1 MHGRASRRPASL
13 CILVGAAILVLG
25 ACASDAPRAPTVLH
39 EDRGLGL
46 ELDLTAMAPAQ
57 RRQEL
62 TQAARLGLRWLRL
75 PVRWADLEPR
85 RGQVDWEA
93 LDDAITVAES
103 GGLKVLLSIYTAPA
117 WSRHDPPPPVTWW
130 LCDDVAV
137 RTPGAADA
145 APPTD
150 PRDLSAF
157 LRRVA
162 ARYQD
167 RVSAVELWREPNLL
181 PSWRA
186 AGPDPEDYGRLL
198 KAAAL
203 TVRREA
209 PTWRIVS
216 AGLAPVKVA
225 ASPVC
230 FQSDLVFLDRLAA
243 TGALDLVDAVGVQVP
258 GLRSPALDPPAEATL
273 NYRRAELQHAVLIRQ
288 GWADMPLWLLAV
300 GWRAAADGQPSSWGS
315 WPPDAAAEELRAAWG
330 LARGAWPWAGPM
342 ILTHP
347 APGLADDDPRQ
358 GYGLW
363 ARDGEGT
370 GLTTLGR
377 EVADLTMTA
386 PPVAASVHD
395 DWVAPTPPRPWW
407 PAVPGGLAAATGLAL
422 VIGWRPRW
430 REPTARHGRF
440 ARPRLAG
447 KPAEVLSSVEAV
459 LHGWLAAWVALALV
473 LANAHLPPA
482 LAIVC
487 LTALGLVAFVD
498 PLAILTVAAATLPWR
513 DSLRLTLLT
522 RPILPLEGLLLLAA
536 TGIAA
541 RWMLSCRWQ
550 DEGQDTGPESAERRR
565 DLGLVLLL
573 CGWGAVAAAAAQV
586 ARPAWFE
593 WRTVIVEP
601 AVFYLLLRAW
611 ARPWPALRQVLQGMV
626 GGAAVAAL
634 GGLVGMALSLLSASG
649 ASIDVGLATAVAAEG
664 VFRAR
669 GPYGSPN
676 NLALWLGRALP
687 LSIAIA
693 LDSAAI
699 DRRRFYLRWGAVLV
713 IGLGLL
719 ATFSRGSWVL
729 GLPALVMV
737 AVLAWRKRGRRLRLS
752 ADPSP
757 RSSSPRAPRAF
768 LVIAVSAVLL
778 LIVPLLGSERLRGTL
793 SLEPGSTA
801 FIRWRLWQSSVE
813 MIRDHPWTGVGPD
826 NFLSAYRDHYVRRDV
841 VQERSLSHPHNLFL
855 DWAARLGL
863 PGLFIGILL
872 IGGTVEALRRAA
884 RAAPMG
890 GDRWVWIWGLIGMQ
904 AYALAHGLVDN
915 HFFLV
920 DLAAGQWLL
929 LAAARSSYWKADEDA
944 APPQVTDRRV

>member
-13 CILVGAAILVLG
+13 CILVGAAILALG
-25 ACASDAPRAPTVLH
+25 ACASDAPRAPTVFH

-117 WSRHDPPPPVTWW
+117 WSRHDPPPPVAWW

-162 ARYQD
+162 ARYRD
-167 RVSAVELWREPNLL
+167 RVSAVELWREPNVL

-198 KAAAL
+198 TAAAL
-203 TVRREA
+203 TVRSAA

-216 AGLAPVKVA
+216 AGLAPVQVA

-288 GWADMPLWLLAV
+288 GRADMPLWLLAV

-315 WPPDAAAEELRAAWG
+315 WLPDAAAEELRAAWG

-347 APGLADDDPRQ
+347 EPGLADDDPRQ

-363 ARDGEGT
+363 ARDGRGT

-377 EVADLTMTA
+377 AVADLTATA
-386 PPVAASVHD
+386 PPVAASVHH
-395 DWVAPTPPRPWW
+395 DWVAPTAPPPWW

-422 VIGWRPRW
+422 VLGWRPRW
-430 REPTARHGRF
+430 RDPTARLGRF
-440 ARPRLAG
+440 ERPRLARRF
-447 KPAEVLSSVEAV
+447 AEVLSGVQAL
-459 LHGWLAAWVALALV
+459 LHGWLAAWVALVLV

-487 LTALGLVAFVD
+487 LMALGLVAFVD

-541 RWMLSCRWQ
+541 RRLVPTRSPN
-550 DEGQDTGPESAERRR
+550 EGQHTGPESAERRR

-573 CGWGAVAAAAAQV
+573 CGWGAVSAAAAQA

-601 AVFYLLLRAW
+601 AVFFLLLRAW

-626 GGAAVAAL
+626 GGAGVAAL
-634 GGLVGMALSLLSASG
+634 SGLFGLAISLLAAIG
-649 ASIDVGLATAVAAEG
+649 ASVNAGLATAVAAEG

-699 DRRRFYLRWGAVLV
+699 DHRRRQLRWGAVLV

-729 GLPALVMV
+729 GLPALIGV
-737 AVLAWRKRGRRLRLS
+737 AVMAWRKRGRRLGLS
-752 ADPSP
+752 ADHP
-757 RSSSPRAPRAF
+757 RSPSPRAPRA
-768 LVIAVSAVLL
+768 LMVIAFATVLL
-778 LIVPLLGSERLRGTL
+778 LIVPLFGSERLRGTL

-801 FIRWRLWQSSVE
+801 FIRWRLWQSTVE

-826 NFLSAYRDHYVRRDV
+826 NFLSAYRDYYVRRDV

-863 PGLFIGILL
+863 PGLFLGILL

-884 RAAPMG
+884 RAAPLG

-929 LAAARSSYWKADEDA
+929 LAAARSSYWKAYEDA
-944 APPQVTDRRV
+944 ALPQVTDRRA